1 MTQTVPV
8 AALPHKIL
16 LDRVSKRFGT
26 FVALDGVTLGVRPG
40 EFLTLLGPSG
50 SGKTTV
56 LNMISGAILPS
67 EGRLLI
73 DGSDVT
79 DKPARE
85 RGLGMVF
92 QNYALLPHMS
102 VFDNVAFPLRVRG
115 WSKARIQE
123 AVRNVLDRVSL
134 TAFADRKP
142 RQLSGGQQQ
151 RVGIARCLVYSP
163 EIILMDEPLGA
174 LDRNLRDQMQ
184 EEIKSLHRELSTTIV
199 YVTHD
204 QEEALNLSD
213 RICLMRQGRIEQ
225 LGTPEE
231 MYFEPDSAFA
241 AEFIGDSN
249 LFAGAL
255 VNETTFRTV
264 SGQTIRIASARG
276 VAPGHATHLL
286 VRPEKIS
293 DRCEDGQ
300 AVNRIEGVVESVS
313 FVGGLTRVSVR
324 TRHGAPLVFKNVS
337 TRADGRAQAGMP
349 VSLGWEPSDSI
360 VLAS

>member
-1 MTQTVPV
+1 M
-8 AALPHKIL
+8 
-16 LDRVSKRFGT
+16 LDRISKRFGS
-26 FVALDGVTLGVRPG
+26 FVALDDVTLGVRPG

-50 SGKTTV
+50 SGKTTI
-56 LNMISGAILPS
+56 LNMICGATLPS
-67 EGRLLI
+67 TGRLLI
-73 DGSDVT
+73 DGADVT

-115 WSKARIQE
+115 WDKPRIQQ
-123 AVRNVLDRVSL
+123 AVGRVLDRVGL

-163 EIILMDEPLGA
+163 GIILMDEPLGA
-174 LDRNLRDQMQ
+174 LDKNLRDQMQ
-184 EEIKSLHRELSTTIV
+184 EEIKSLHRELSTTII

-213 RICLMRQGRIEQ
+213 RICLLRTGRIEQ

-231 MYFEPDSAFA
+231 MYFEPVSAFV
-241 AEFIGDSN
+241 AEFIGESN
-249 LFAGAL
+249 LFAGAML
-255 VNETTFRTV
+255 DETTFRTD
-264 SGQTIRIASARG
+264 SGHAIRVASARG
-276 VAPGHATHLL
+276 VPPGRATRLL

-293 DRCEDGQ
+293 DRYEDDP
-300 AVNRIEGVVESVS
+300 AMNRVDGVVESVS
-313 FVGGLTRVSVR
+313 FAGGLTRVSVR
-324 TRHGAPLVFKNVS
+324 TQQGAPVVFKNVS
-337 TRADGRAQAGMP
+337 MRANARTQAGMP
-349 VSLGWEPSDSI
+349 VSLGWSPSDSI